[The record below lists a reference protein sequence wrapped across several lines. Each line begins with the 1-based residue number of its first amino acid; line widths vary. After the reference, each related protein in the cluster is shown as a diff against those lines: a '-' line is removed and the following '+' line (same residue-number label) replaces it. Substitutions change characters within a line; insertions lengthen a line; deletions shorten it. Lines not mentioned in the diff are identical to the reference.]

1 MEINLM
7 KIINTIAEMQSISR
21 AAKSNGNKVGVVP
34 TMGYLHN
41 GHLSLIKRAKELCEV
56 VITTLFVNPTQFAP
70 HEDFNSYPRDLERDE
85 KLALEAGCDY
95 LFAPQTIEMYPKSFN
110 THINIRNITTKFE
123 GEKRPEH
130 FNGVALIVAKLF
142 NATMPDVAVF
152 GQKDL
157 QQTLVIKSLVKDLNF
172 PIEII
177 VAPTIRESNGLA
189 MSSRNKYLSQELRK
203 KAGIIFRAIEDA
215 KHAISRGE
223 SERKRINAYLH
234 KTLRSV
240 PEISIDY
247 ACSALA
253 DNFDEPEAFLPGD
266 KIALLIAVHL
276 GKTRLIDNALVEIP
290 KKLNESNFIE
300 GI

>member
-1 MEINLM
+1 MQ
-7 KIINTIAEMQSISR
+7 IINTIAEMQSISKT
-21 AAKSNGNKVGVVP
+21 AKREGKKVGVVP
-34 TMGYLHN
+34 TMGYLHE
-41 GHLSLIKRAKELCEV
+41 GHLSLIRKAKEHADL

-85 KLALEAGCDY
+85 KLACEAGCDY
-95 LFAPQTIEMYPKSFN
+95 LFVPETSEMYPKYFN
-110 THINIRNITTKFE
+110 TVINIRNITTKFE
-123 GEKRPEH
+123 GEKRPDH

-142 NATMPDVAVF
+142 NATLPDVAVF

-157 QQTLVIKSLVKDLNF
+157 QQTLVIKSLVRDLNF

-189 MSSRNKYLSQELRK
+189 MSSRNKYLSDEFRK

-223 SERKRINAYLH
+223 TERKRINAYLH
-234 KTLRSV
+234 KTLRTV

-253 DNFDEPEAFLPGD
+253 DNFEEPEAYLPGD
-266 KIALLIAVHL
+266 KIALLIAVHI

-290 KKLNESNFIE
+290 THLKDRNFIE